1 MSRRSSPLPMKKKTD
16 TADGSMS
23 LSGHLREL
31 RNRILVVLAV
41 FVVGVVVCFSS
52 AAPVVELL
60 TGLGEDFG
68 YQFVYIRPQ
77 ELLMVYFT
85 ISLLGAF
92 VLSLP
97 VTAYE
102 IFSFCSPGLK
112 QLEKSMMLLGMIF
125 GTVFFVVGVLFA
137 YFITVPFMLR
147 FLISFSSDVAVTA
160 SISIQEY
167 MSFLLMVFTI
177 FGVIFELPVLSVI
190 LTALGVVRPSW
201 LVKARR
207 PMIVAI
213 FFVAAIITPPDI
225 VSQIMVAIPIV
236 ALYEF
241 SILLSRL
248 VYKAKRK
255 KEAEA

>member
-1 MSRRSSPLPMKKKTD
+1 MSRRSSPLPMNKKTD

-52 AAPVVELL
+52 ASPVVELL
-60 TGLGEDFG
+60 TGLGADFG
-68 YQFVYIRPQ
+68 YQFVYILPQ

>member
-1 MSRRSSPLPMKKKTD
+1 MKKKTE
-16 TADGSMS
+16 AQDGSMS

-31 RNRILVVLAV
+31 RNRVLVILAV
-41 FVVGVVVCFSS
+41 FVIGVVVCFSS
-52 AAPVVELL
+52 ASPVVELL
-60 TGLGEDFG
+60 TGLGTEYG

-112 QLEKSMMLLGMIF
+112 QLEKSMMLLGMTF

-147 FLISFSSDVAVTA
+147 FLISFSTDVAVTA

-225 VSQIMVAIPIV
+225 VSQVMVAIPII

>member
-1 MSRRSSPLPMKKKTD
+1 MKKKKTD
-16 TADGSMS
+16 NTDGSMS

-31 RNRILVVLAV
+31 RNRLLVVLAV

-52 AAPVVELL
+52 ASPVVELL
-60 TGLGEDFG
+60 TGLGEQFG

-77 ELLMVYFT
+77 ELLMVYFS

-102 IFSFCSPGLK
+102 VYSFCSPGLRK
-112 QLEKSMMLLGMIF
+112 IEKSMMLL

-147 FLISFSSDVAVTA
+147 FLISFSTDVAVTA

-190 LTALGVVRPSW
+190 LTALGVVKPSW

-225 VSQIMVAIPIV
+225 VSQVMVAIPII

-248 VYKAKRK
+248 VYKAKGK
-255 KEAEA
+255 KAEE

>member
-1 MSRRSSPLPMKKKTD
+1 MKKKKTEN
-16 TADGSMS
+16 TDGSMS

-31 RNRILVVLAV
+31 RNRLLVVLAV
-41 FVVGVVVCFSS
+41 FVVGVVVCFSCAS
-52 AAPVVELL
+52 PIVELL
-60 TGLGEDFG
+60 TGLGQQFG

-77 ELLMVYFT
+77 ELLMVYFS

-102 IFSFCSPGLK
+102 VFSFCSPGLRK
-112 QLEKSMMLLGMIF
+112 IEKSMMLLGMTF

-147 FLISFSSDVAVTA
+147 FLISFSTDVSVTA

-190 LTALGVVRPSW
+190 LTALGVVKPSW

-207 PMIVAI
+207 AMIVAI

-225 VSQIMVAIPIV
+225 VSQVMVAIPII

-248 VYKAKRK
+248 VYKAKK
-255 KEAEA
+255 KKAEE

>member
-1 MSRRSSPLPMKKKTD
+1 MSRRSSPLPMNKKTD

-52 AAPVVELL
+52 APPIVELL

-102 IFSFCSPGLK
+102 IF
-112 QLEKSMMLLGMIF
+112 
-125 GTVFFVVGVLFA
+125 

-225 VSQIMVAIPIV
+225 VSQIMVAIPII

>member
-1 MSRRSSPLPMKKKTD
+1 MKKKTESS
-16 TADGSMS
+16 DGSMS

-31 RNRILVVLAV
+31 RNRILVILAV
-41 FVVGVVVCFSS
+41 FVIGVVVCFSS
-52 AAPVVELL
+52 ASPIVELL
-60 TGLGEDFG
+60 TSLGTEFG

-112 QLEKSMMLLGMIF
+112 QIEKSMMLLGMIF
-125 GTVFFVVGVLFA
+125 GTVFFVIGVLFA

-147 FLISFSSDVAVTA
+147 FLISFSSDVAVSA

-190 LTALGVVRPSW
+190 LTTLGVVKPSW

-225 VSQIMVAIPIV
+225 VSQIMVAIPII

-255 KEAEA
+255 KAEES

>member
-1 MSRRSSPLPMKKKTD
+1 MKKKKTEN
-16 TADGSMS
+16 TDGSMS

-31 RNRILVVLAV
+31 RNRLLVVLAV

-52 AAPVVELL
+52 ASPVVELL
-60 TGLGEDFG
+60 TGLGEQFG

-77 ELLMVYFT
+77 ELLMVYFS

-102 IFSFCSPGLK
+102 VFSFCSPGLRK
-112 QLEKSMMLLGMIF
+112 IEKSMMLLGMTF

-147 FLISFSSDVAVTA
+147 FLIAFSTDVSVTA

-190 LTALGVVRPSW
+190 LTALGVVKPSW

-207 PMIVAI
+207 AMIVAI

-225 VSQIMVAIPIV
+225 VSQVMVAIPII

-248 VYKAKRK
+248 VYKAKK
-255 KEAEA
+255 KKAEE

>member
-1 MSRRSSPLPMKKKTD
+1 
-16 TADGSMS
+16 
-23 LSGHLREL
+23 
-31 RNRILVVLAV
+31 
-41 FVVGVVVCFSS
+41 
-52 AAPVVELL
+52 
-60 TGLGEDFG
+60 
-68 YQFVYIRPQ
+68 
-77 ELLMVYFT
+77 MVYFT

-97 VTAYE
+97 VTAFE

-112 QLEKSMMLLGMIF
+112 KLEKSMMLLGMVF

-190 LTALGVVRPSW
+190 LTALGVVRPGW

-207 PMIVAI
+207 PMIVVI

-225 VSQIMVAIPIV
+225 VSQVMVAIPII

>member
-1 MSRRSSPLPMKKKTD
+1 MKKKNN
-16 TADGSMS
+16 APDGSMS

-41 FVVGVVVCFSS
+41 FIIGVVVCFSS
-52 AAPVVELL
+52 ASPSVELL

>member
-1 MSRRSSPLPMKKKTD
+1 MKKKTKSS
-16 TADGSMS
+16 DGSMS

-41 FVVGVVVCFSS
+41 FIIGVVVCFSS
-52 AAPVVELL
+52 ASPIVELL
-60 TGLGEDFG
+60 TGLGEEFG

-112 QLEKSMMLLGMIF
+112 KIEKSMMLLGMVF
-125 GTVFFVVGVLFA
+125 GSVFFVVGVLFA

-147 FLISFSSDVAVTA
+147 FLIAFSNDVAVTA

-190 LTALGVVRPSW
+190 LTALGVVKPSW

-207 PMIVAI
+207 AMIVGI
-213 FFVAAIITPPDI
+213 FFVAAVITPPDI
-225 VSQIMVAIPIV
+225 ISQIMVAIPII

-248 VYKAKRK
+248 VYKAKGK
-255 KEAEA
+255 KAEEE

>member
-1 MSRRSSPLPMKKKTD
+1 MKKKKTEN
-16 TADGSMS
+16 TDGSMS

-31 RNRILVVLAV
+31 RNRLLVVLAV

-52 AAPVVELL
+52 ASPVVELL
-60 TGLGEDFG
+60 TGLGEQFG

-77 ELLMVYFT
+77 ELLMVYFS

-102 IFSFCSPGLK
+102 VFSFCSPGLRK
-112 QLEKSMMLLGMIF
+112 IEKSMMLLGMTF

-225 VSQIMVAIPIV
+225 VSQIMVAIPII

-241 SILLSRL
+241 SILLNRL

>member
-1 MSRRSSPLPMKKKTD
+1 MKKKTE
-16 TADGSMS
+16 APDGSMS
-23 LSGHLREL
+23 LSDHLREL
-31 RNRILVVLAV
+31 RNRILVILAV
-41 FVVGVVVCFSS
+41 FIIGVVVCFSS
-52 AAPVVELL
+52 ASPIVELL
-60 TGLGEDFG
+60 TGLGEQFG

-112 QLEKSMMLLGMIF
+112 QIEKSMMLLGMIF
-125 GTVFFVVGVLFA
+125 GTVFFAVGVLFA

-147 FLISFSSDVAVTA
+147 FLIAFSTDVTVTA
-160 SISIQEY
+160 SISIEEY
-167 MSFLLMVFTI
+167 MSFLLTVFTI

-190 LTALGVVRPSW
+190 LTALGVVKPSW

-207 PMIVAI
+207 AMIVVI

-225 VSQIMVAIPIV
+225 VSQIMVAIPII

-248 VYKAKRK
+248 VYKTKRK
-255 KEAEA
+255 KNEE

>member
-1 MSRRSSPLPMKKKTD
+1 MKKKTE
-16 TADGSMS
+16 TTDGSMS

-31 RNRILVVLAV
+31 RNRIIVVLVV
-41 FVVGVVVCFSS
+41 FVAGVVACFSS
-52 AAPVVELL
+52 ASPIVELL
-60 TGLGEDFG
+60 TGLGEQFG

-102 IFSFCSPGLK
+102 VFSFCSPGLK
-112 QLEKSMMLLGMIF
+112 QIEKSMMLLGMIF
-125 GTVFFVVGVLFA
+125 GTVFFVVGVMFA
-137 YFITVPFMLR
+137 YFVTVPFMLR
-147 FLISFSSDVAVTA
+147 FLIAFSNDVSVTA

-167 MSFLLMVFTI
+167 MSFLLTVFTI

-190 LTALGVVRPSW
+190 LTALGVVKPSW

-207 PMIVAI
+207 SMIVAI
-213 FFVAAIITPPDI
+213 FFVAAVITPPDI
-225 VSQIMVAIPIV
+225 ISQIMVAIPII

-255 KEAEA
+255 KEEE

>member
-1 MSRRSSPLPMKKKTD
+1 MKKKTD
-16 TADGSMS
+16 TADGQMS

-41 FVVGVVVCFSS
+41 FVIGVVACFSFAS
-52 AAPVVELL
+52 PIVELL
-60 TGLGEDFG
+60 TGLGKRFD

-77 ELLMVYFT
+77 ELLMVYFS

-92 VLSLP
+92 VVTLP

-102 IFSFCSPGLK
+102 VFSFCSPGLRK
-112 QLEKSMMLLGMIF
+112 IEKSMMLLGMIF
-125 GTVFFVVGVLFA
+125 GSVFFVVGVLFA

-147 FLISFSSDVAVTA
+147 FLIAFSTDVAVTA

-190 LTALGVVRPSW
+190 LTALGVVKPSW

-207 PMIVAI
+207 PMIVVI

-225 VSQIMVAIPIV
+225 VSQIMVAIPII

-255 KEAEA
+255 KEEES

>member
-1 MSRRSSPLPMKKKTD
+1 MKKKTE
-16 TADGSMS
+16 APDGSMS
-23 LSGHLREL
+23 LSDHLREL
-31 RNRILVVLAV
+31 RNRILVILAV
-41 FVVGVVVCFSS
+41 FIIGVVVCFSS
-52 AAPVVELL
+52 ASPIVELL
-60 TGLGEDFG
+60 TGLGEQFG

-85 ISLLGAF
+85 ISLLGAL

-112 QLEKSMMLLGMIF
+112 QIEKSMMLLGMIF
-125 GTVFFVVGVLFA
+125 GTVFFAVGVLFA

-147 FLISFSSDVAVTA
+147 FLIAFSTDVTVTA
-160 SISIQEY
+160 SISIEEY
-167 MSFLLMVFTI
+167 MSFLLTVFTI

-190 LTALGVVRPSW
+190 LTALGVVKPSW

-207 PMIVAI
+207 AMIVVI

-225 VSQIMVAIPIV
+225 VSQIMVAIPII

-255 KEAEA
+255 KEEES

>member
-1 MSRRSSPLPMKKKTD
+1 MKKKKTEN
-16 TADGSMS
+16 TDGSMS

-31 RNRILVVLAV
+31 RNRLLVVLAV

-52 AAPVVELL
+52 ASPVVELL
-60 TGLGEDFG
+60 TGLGQQFG

-77 ELLMVYFT
+77 ELLMVYFS

-102 IFSFCSPGLK
+102 VFSFCSPGLRK
-112 QLEKSMMLLGMIF
+112 IEKSMMLLGMTF

-147 FLISFSSDVAVTA
+147 FLISFSTDVAVTA

-190 LTALGVVRPSW
+190 LTALGVVKPSW

-207 PMIVAI
+207 PMIVVI

-225 VSQIMVAIPIV
+225 VSQVMVAIPII

-241 SILLSRL
+241 SILLSRG
-248 VYKAKRK
+248 VYKTK
-255 KEAEA
+255 KDKAEE

>member
-1 MSRRSSPLPMKKKTD
+1 
-16 TADGSMS
+16 
-23 LSGHLREL
+23 
-31 RNRILVVLAV
+31 
-41 FVVGVVVCFSS
+41 
-52 AAPVVELL
+52 
-60 TGLGEDFG
+60 
-68 YQFVYIRPQ
+68 
-77 ELLMVYFT
+77 
-85 ISLLGAF
+85 
-92 VLSLP
+92 
-97 VTAYE
+97 
-102 IFSFCSPGLK
+102 
-112 QLEKSMMLLGMIF
+112 MMLLGMTF

-147 FLISFSSDVAVTA
+147 FLISFSTDVAVTA

-190 LTALGVVRPSW
+190 LTALGVVKPSW

-225 VSQIMVAIPIV
+225 VSQVMVAIPII

-248 VYKAKRK
+248 VYKAKGK
-255 KEAEA
+255 KAEE

>member
-1 MSRRSSPLPMKKKTD
+1 M
-16 TADGSMS
+16 
-23 LSGHLREL
+23 
-31 RNRILVVLAV
+31 VLAV

-52 AAPVVELL
+52 APLIVVLL

-241 SILLSRL
+241 SILLGRL

>member
-1 MSRRSSPLPMKKKTD
+1 MKKKTE
-16 TADGSMS
+16 APDGSMS
-23 LSGHLREL
+23 LSDHLREL
-31 RNRILVVLAV
+31 RNRILVILAV
-41 FVVGVVVCFSS
+41 FIIGVVVCFSS
-52 AAPVVELL
+52 ASPIVELL
-60 TGLGEDFG
+60 TGLGKRFD

-77 ELLMVYFT
+77 ELLMVYFS

-92 VLSLP
+92 VVTLP

-102 IFSFCSPGLK
+102 VFSFCSPGLRK
-112 QLEKSMMLLGMIF
+112 IEKSMMLLGMIF
-125 GTVFFVVGVLFA
+125 GSVFFVVGVLFA

-147 FLISFSSDVAVTA
+147 FLIAFSTDVAVTA

-190 LTALGVVRPSW
+190 LTALGVVKPSW

-207 PMIVAI
+207 AMIVVI

-225 VSQIMVAIPIV
+225 VSQIMVAIPII

-255 KEAEA
+255 KEEES

>member
-1 MSRRSSPLPMKKKTD
+1 MKKEKTKN
-16 TADGSMS
+16 TDGSMS

-31 RNRILVVLAV
+31 RNRLLAVLAV
-41 FVVGVVVCFSS
+41 FVVGVVVCFSFAS
-52 AAPVVELL
+52 PIVELL
-60 TGLGEDFG
+60 TGLGQQFG

-77 ELLMVYFT
+77 ELLMVYFS

-102 IFSFCSPGLK
+102 IFSFCSPGLRK
-112 QLEKSMMLLGMIF
+112 IERSLMLLGMTF

-147 FLISFSSDVAVTA
+147 FLIAFSTDVSVTA

-190 LTALGVVRPSW
+190 LTALGVVKPSW

-207 PMIVAI
+207 AMIVVI

-225 VSQIMVAIPIV
+225 ISQIMVAIPII

-241 SILLSRL
+241 SILQSRG
-248 VYKAKRK
+248 VYKTK
-255 KEAEA
+255 KDKAEE